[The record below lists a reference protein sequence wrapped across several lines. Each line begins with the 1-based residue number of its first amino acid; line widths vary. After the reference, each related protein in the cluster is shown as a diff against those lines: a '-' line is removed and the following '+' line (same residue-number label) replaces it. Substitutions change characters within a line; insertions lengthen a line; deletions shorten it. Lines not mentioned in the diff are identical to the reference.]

1 MMVVLNYLYFDTKNA
16 KMVQLD
22 DDSGFKADDISNMEK
37 DNNVSYKYI
46 VKNDRKMI
54 LSSDDIK

>member
-1 MMVVLNYLYFDTKNA
+1 M
-16 KMVQLD
+16 QLD